1 MSNVADRNKY
11 FDTRPFLKGGDIKS
25 GAKVTI
31 EKFEEIKTRVSE
43 KPRPCLR
50 LKGYEAPLGLNVTNF
65 NRMLEKFGENIDKWK
80 GKQITLKVISA
91 PNPSDNGKETKAIR
105 IE

>member
-1 MSNVADRNKY
+1 MPVVNRENY
-11 FDTRPFLKGGDIKS
+11 FDSRPFLKGKDIKDK
-25 GAKVTI
+25 AKVTI
-31 EKFEEIKTRVSE
+31 EAFEEITTRVSK

-65 NRMLEKFGENIDKWK
+65 NTLLEKLGENTDRWK
-80 GKQITLKVISA
+80 GKQITLRVIMA
-91 PNPSDNGKETKAIR
+91 PNPQNDGKEQKAIR

>member
-1 MSNVADRNKY
+1 MPVVSRENYYDS
-11 FDTRPFLKGGDIKS
+11 RPFLKGKDVKDK
-25 GAKVTI
+25 AKVTI
-31 EKFEEIKTRVSE
+31 EGFEEITTRLSK

-65 NRMLEKFGENIDKWK
+65 NTMLEKYGENTDRWK
-80 GKQITLKVISA
+80 GKQITLRVVMA
-91 PNPSDNGKETKAIR
+91 TNPSEGGKETKAIR